1 MINDKSD
8 KNYGKGMEFESRN
21 GEGRNVKCKC
31 AGDEKNCKLQKKT
44 SGVSGRRKREREEGK
59 QRGM

>member
-1 MINDKSD
+1 MEKE
-8 KNYGKGMEFESRN
+8 GQGMEFESRN